1 MENRDTEILER
12 VSETTNTKTGEFNG
26 SALTPKLCGWHLQ
39 FLIRYGFENRDKVM
53 KSFVKFLNSG
63 DPEDKFYQT
72 PGDCVLCGEVYGH
85 PKFPNK
91 SGIFTS
97 PVVSVERLKLD
108 FALGKRHDL
117 LCATTES
124 GNHYY
129 FYSDD
134 CSTHMTLMLDHMK
147 NRGKL
152 SRWPGRYLERKEW
165 GKCYL

>member
-1 MENRDTEILER
+1 MENRDTERLEGI
-12 VSETTNTKTGEFNG
+12 SKMTAASMEKSDE
-26 SALTPKLCGWHLQ
+26 LEWTPRLCGWQLQ
-39 FLIRYGFENRDKVM
+39 FLIHYGFKNRDRVM
-53 KSFVKFLNSG
+53 NSFVKFLKSD
-63 DPEDKFYQT
+63 DPEDNLYKV

-85 PKFPNK
+85 PEFPNE

-97 PVVSVERLKLD
+97 PVLSIERLKLD

-124 GNHYY
+124 GTHYY
-129 FYSDD
+129 FYSDV
-134 CSTHMTLMLDHMK
+134 CSAHMMLMLEHMK

-152 SRWPGRYLERKEW
+152 SKWPGRYLARKEW